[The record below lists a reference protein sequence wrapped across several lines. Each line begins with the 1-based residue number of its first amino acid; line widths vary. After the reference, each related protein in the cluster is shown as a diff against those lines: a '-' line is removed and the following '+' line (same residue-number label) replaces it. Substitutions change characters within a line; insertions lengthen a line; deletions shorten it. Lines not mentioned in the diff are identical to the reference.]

1 MPGPAA
7 PEYCTLEDVLARL
20 RIKSDAVPPHPD
32 LAYIDDCRAAA
43 AELIAARL
51 EVDMADPT
59 TWPAPWPSPDIP
71 NAVHRAAIGVTIRIY
86 RFKDV
91 ESDTADTWGPTGA
104 LQIPRDPLA
113 GYVDLLGPSLHQWP
127 FG

>member
-1 MPGPAA
+1 VVAPAV

-20 RIKSDAVPPHPD
+20 RIPTGHPD
-32 LAYIDDCRAAA
+32 AGYVDECRAAA
-43 AELIAARL
+43 AELVATEL
-51 EVDMADPT
+51 GVDLTDPL
-59 TWPAPWPSPDIP
+59 TWPAPWPSEQIP

-91 ESDTADTWGPTGA
+91 ESDVADTWGPTGA
-104 LQIPRDPLA
+104 VQIPRDPLA
-113 GYVDLLGPSLHQWP
+113 GYVDLLAPFVHDWP